1 MDKNYQVVF
10 AAQNKVELHEVD
22 IPKPGPG
29 QALVKSVVSQI
40 STGTEL
46 TMLEANVDPDS
57 PWMDINIHYPI
68 LPGYSN
74 AGVVVD
80 VGEGVD
86 KSFIGKRVMTAAT
99 HARYSVVNVNENF
112 YPLPDNADYDEAV
125 FAVIA
130 QITIGNVR
138 AAKIRMGE
146 TVVVYGAGLIG
157 QFVARFAKIAGALN
171 VIVVDLSDYRLGLVP
186 DDSTFIT
193 VNPNKEDVR
202 EVIKKHNGGQLA
214 DVVFETT
221 GCQHLVQDQLYS
233 VTKNGKYVVTS
244 SPKGKSTIDLDYC
257 NRQGIRIIGA
267 HNWAVHPEVAT
278 SHNPWTQYRDA
289 AYFIQLLE
297 KEQISVASLIS
308 HRANYT
314 EAKEMYQM
322 LVDDR
327 SRAMAVHFYW
337 EDGKKCL

>member
-10 AAQNKVELHEVD
+10 TARNKVELHEVD
-22 IPKPGPG
+22 IPTPGPG

-57 PWMDINIHYPI
+57 PWMEINIHYPI

-86 KSFIGKRVMTAAT
+86 KNLIGKRVMTAAT
-99 HARYSVVNVNENF
+99 HARYSVVEINENF
-112 YPLPDNADYDEAV
+112 FPLPDNVDYDEAV

-130 QITIGNVR
+130 QITLGSLR
-138 AAKIRMGE
+138 AANIRPGD
-146 TVVVYGAGLIG
+146 TIVVYGAGLIG
-157 QFVARFAKIAGALN
+157 QFVARFAKLAGALN
-171 VIVVDLSDYRLGLVP
+171 VIVADVSDYRLSLVP
-186 DDSTFIT
+186 DNSTFLT
-193 VNPNKEDVR
+193 VNTQKEDIV
-202 EVIKKHNGGQLA
+202 EFIKKHNGGELA

-221 GCQHLVQDQLYS
+221 GCQHLVQEQLHC
-233 VTKNGKYVVTS
+233 VIENGKYVITS
-244 SPKGKSTIDLDYC
+244 SPKGKSVVDFDYC
-257 NRQGIRIIGA
+257 SRMGITLIGA
-267 HNWAVHPEVAT
+267 HNWAVHPKLAT
-278 SHNPWTQYRDA
+278 THNRWTTFADSK
-289 AYFIQLLE
+289 YFIQLLE
-297 KEQISVASLIS
+297 KEQISVSGLIT
-308 HRANYT
+308 HRANFT
-314 EAKEMYQM
+314 EAADMYQM